1 MYTIQRHGSYN
12 AKYTYSN
19 EFTLV
24 GRQINM
30 LIIGIPLTFH
40 LVLWKGTSVPSFTG
54 SHCFLHRINII
65 ADNSP
70 SPAW

>member
-40 LVLWKGTSVPSFTG
+40 LVLWKGTSVPSFMWQPL
-54 SHCFLHRINII
+54 FLT
-65 ADNSP
+65 
-70 SPAW
+70 

>member
-30 LIIGIPLTFH
+30 LIIDIPLTFH
-40 LVLWKGTSVPSFTG
+40 LVLWKGTSAPLFTWQPL
-54 SHCFLHRINII
+54 FLT
-65 ADNSP
+65 
-70 SPAW
+70 